1 MQVDRREQ
9 EQVVERFMTAVT
21 TGDVQGLMDVLA
33 PDVVLVAD
41 GGGVA
46 QAVRRPV
53 EGADRVTAFLSV
65 FPRLVT
71 EAAIATIWLNGAP
84 AARIDTPKFGTTVV
98 SVAVENGR
106 ITRIYAMRNPSK
118 LARLDEEAE
127 LTR

>member
-1 MQVDRREQ
+1 MQVDRTEQ
-9 EQVVERFMTAVT
+9 EEVVERFMTAAT

-46 QAVRRPV
+46 QATRRPV
-53 EGADRVTAFLSV
+53 EGADRVSAFLSV
-65 FPRLVT
+65 FPRVVT
-71 EAAIATIWLNGAP
+71 GARISTIWLNGAP

-106 ITRIYAMRNPSK
+106 ITRVFAMRNPAK
-118 LARLDEEAE
+118 LTRLGEEAE
-127 LTR
+127 LTH